1 MNNQT
6 VVLIAIEK
14 NYKQEKKKKI
24 VEVLKSIIA
33 VIWKRRNKI

>member
-14 NYKQEKKKKI
+14 NYKQEKKKINSGGFKKYNCCNL
-24 VEVLKSIIA
+24 EKEE
-33 VIWKRRNKI
+33 